1 MSFPD
6 YNTSDTLDGTFDPV
20 LMHEQIESDPA
31 ITTPFDGINTT
42 GTDFTLAF
50 DSTPTVQEQAQCD
63 AIVAAH
69 SSLVGVQN
77 SLVVQIK
84 MKRDDDRLKYEI
96 VAEYPPGSGNFFS
109 CSLTSQDNWSKL
121 GTMDSRGLVT
131 YPFSVTTND
140 ERGSYNVVDSADLT
154 NIIGTISTS
163 VLAERSLAQTYITNV
178 LAATDVASAQQA
190 ADPYLNM

>member
-109 CSLTSQDNWSKL
+109 CSLTIF
-121 GTMDSRGLVT
+121 GLNKALVI
-131 YPFSVTTND
+131 FSPD
-140 ERGSYNVVDSADLT
+140 
-154 NIIGTISTS
+154 
-163 VLAERSLAQTYITNV
+163 
-178 LAATDVASAQQA
+178 
-190 ADPYLNM
+190 